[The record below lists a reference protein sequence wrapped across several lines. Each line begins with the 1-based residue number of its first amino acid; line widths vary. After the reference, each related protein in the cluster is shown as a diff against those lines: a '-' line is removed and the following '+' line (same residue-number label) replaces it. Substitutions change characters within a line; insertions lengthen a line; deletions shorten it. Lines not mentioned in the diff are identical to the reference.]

1 VRHEVTLCAASN
13 QQEVK
18 PEEASQSLEVIPPE
32 RKFLLYC
39 RDAQLDRDLE
49 RYRLYAQE
57 GLRFRAIALIE
68 CSTKAGRLLTP
79 EQIPRTISIVV
90 PGENAVRMAVRRIY
104 AAVHLKPMVKG
115 RRRRI
120 DAPADG
126 MPSYHCEKHGQACSR
141 SCERFQSWWKRV
153 SRTLPTP
160 TTGKLWGEIAHPEGS
175 LRRRG

>member
-57 GLRFRAIALIE
+57 GL
-68 CSTKAGRLLTP
+68 G
-79 EQIPRTISIVV
+79 IV
-90 PGENAVRMAVRRIY
+90 R
-104 AAVHLKPMVKG
+104 
-115 RRRRI
+115 
-120 DAPADG
+120 
-126 MPSYHCEKHGQACSR
+126 Q
-141 SCERFQSWWKRV
+141 
-153 SRTLPTP
+153 
-160 TTGKLWGEIAHPEGS
+160 
-175 LRRRG
+175 